1 MTAFEELGMLPE
13 LGKAVEDMDW
23 TLPTDIQSEAIPAIL
38 GGGDVLMAAETGS
51 GKTGA
56 FCLPVLQIVWEAL
69 RDQLVG
75 KVHKPSSSIS
85 EKWSLNVYDR
95 DSNLAIDPDGL
106 LCQSRDPQKWNGAR
120 CNRGVFGKG
129 KYYYEGTV
137 TDDGLCRLGWST
149 SDALLD
155 LGTDRNGFGYGGTG
169 KKSTNKQFDNYGTS
183 FTLGDTIGCLL
194 DLDKGTMAFSK
205 NGKILGKAFDIPQ
218 HIANAP
224 LFPAVVLKNAEIR
237 FNYGAEPFKSL
248 PEGYTGVSSAPADC
262 VMESPNGG
270 SATITTKKHAEPNAP
285 ACIIIEP
292 TKELAEQTNT
302 QIETFKKYLEKP
314 SIRNALV
321 IGSVPVG
328 EQVRMI
334 SAGVD
339 IITCTPGR
347 LEDFIQSGK
356 ISLSNVRFFI
366 LDEADSLV
374 SAKTHLPTIERIH
387 AALPKI
393 TASGDRLQ
401 MIVCSATLHNFDVK
415 KLADKMMHF
424 PQWVDLKGQDTVPDT
439 VHHVVCMV
447 DAKNDRM
454 WIRIKPQERIQ
465 TDGMHVND
473 EIRPGSD
480 YPETISE
487 GTKILK
493 GEYVLK
499 AIRQHNMDQGIIF
512 CRTKLDCDNLERFLN
527 KRAPDLTCTCL
538 HSDRR
543 PEERTRNFD
552 MFKRGKVRF
561 LICTDVAARGI
572 DVRGVPF
579 VINVTL
585 PDEKANYLH
594 RIGRVGRAERMGLA
608 ISLVSSHPEK
618 VWYHKCPS
626 RGLHCRNTALTT
638 QRGCAIWYDEPK
650 LLEDIEEHL
659 GVTIPQIDTDMVVPV
674 DEFDGK
680 VVYGSK
686 RTTSGAMYK
695 GHAVQ
700 LSGAVAQLADLER
713 SLQLSY
719 LRMFTPT
726 AKAK

>member
-13 LGKAVEDMDW
+13 LGRAVDEMEW

-56 FCLPVLQIVWEAL
+56 FCLPVLQIVWESL
-69 RDQLVG
+69 RDSMLN
-75 KVHKPSSSIS
+75 KTHKPTNSID
-85 EKWSLNVYDR
+85 ERWCLNVHDR
-95 DSNLAIDPDGL
+95 DNNLAIDPSGL
-106 LCQSRDPQKWNGAR
+106 LCQSRDPKAWNGTR
-120 CNRGVFGKG
+120 CTHGVVGKG
-129 KYYYEGTV
+129 KFYYEGTI

-149 SDALLD
+149 ANAVLD
-155 LGTDRNGFGYGGTG
+155 LGTDKNSFGYGGTG
-169 KKSTNKQFDNYGTS
+169 KKSYNKQFDNYGTS
-183 FTLGDTIGCLL
+183 FTLGDIIGCML
-194 DLDKGTMAFSK
+194 DLDNGIIAFSK
-205 NGKILGKAFDIPQ
+205 NGKHLGKAFDIPDTLR
-218 HIANAP
+218 NAA
-224 LFPAVVLKNAEIR
+224 LYPAVVLKNAEIR
-237 FNYGAEPFKSL
+237 FNFGETEFKHL
-248 PEGYTGVSSAPADC
+248 FEGYIAVCKASPENTVI
-262 VMESPNGG
+262 SPNGS
-270 SATITTKKHAEPNAP
+270 SANESKKIAEPNAP
-285 ACIIIEP
+285 ACIILEP
-292 TKELAEQTNT
+292 TKELAEQTDG
-302 QIETFKKYLEKP
+302 QLKTFKKYLKQP
-314 SIRNALV
+314 TIRNGLV
-321 IGSVPVG
+321 IGSIPVN
-328 EQVRMI
+328 EQLGIIMSGI
-334 SAGVD
+334 D

-356 ISLSNVRFFI
+356 ILLSNVRFFI

-374 SAKTHLPTIERIH
+374 SAKNHLPTIERIH

-393 TASGDRLQ
+393 TALGERLQ

-415 KLADKMMHF
+415 KLADRMMHF
-424 PQWVDLKGQDTVPDT
+424 PQWVDLKGQDSVPET
-439 VHHVVCMV
+439 VHHVVCKI
-447 DAKNDRM
+447 DAKTDRM
-454 WIRIKPQERIQ
+454 WIRLKPQERIQ
-465 TDGMHVND
+465 TDGIHTND

-480 YPETISE
+480 YPETLSE

-499 AIRQHNMDQGIIF
+499 AIRQCNMDQGIIF
-512 CRTKLDCDNLERFLN
+512 CRTKLDCDNLERYLRR
-527 KRAPDLTCTCL
+527 KAQDLTCVCL
-538 HSDRR
+538 HGDRR
-543 PEERTRNFD
+543 PDERTRNLD
-552 MFKRGKVRF
+552 AFKKGKAKF

-572 DVRGVPF
+572 DVKGIPF

-608 ISLVSSHPEK
+608 ISLVSAHPEK

-626 RGLHCRNTALTT
+626 RGVNCFNTALIT

-659 GVTIPQIDTDMVVPV
+659 GVTVPQIDTDFIVPV

-680 VVYGSK
+680 VVYGAK
-686 RTTSGAMYK
+686 RTNTGSLYE

-719 LRMFTPT
+719 LRMFI
-726 AKAK
+726 ASEKVK